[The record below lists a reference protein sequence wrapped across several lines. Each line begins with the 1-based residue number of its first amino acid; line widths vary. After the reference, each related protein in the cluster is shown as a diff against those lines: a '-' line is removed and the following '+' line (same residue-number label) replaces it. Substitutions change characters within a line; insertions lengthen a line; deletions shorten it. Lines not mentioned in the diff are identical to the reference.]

1 MGTWAGLSDVAHF
14 PFLDQGSGGV
24 ACENTFSNS
33 HTFYT
38 FFFFLECLFYSNKK
52 LLEHNLLQWRWGES
66 YKVMNVK
73 HTRYIPFPSP
83 LFVSSLSPHPQR
95 PCHVLWL
102 SPMSSSYSSPSVI
115 VFGSWP
121 RWHPRCKDKCHGN
134 AQRPQDLPQCVAY
147 TTWSTNSSRS
157 SFLVLVVGRRISL
170 ITRHHFL

>member
-1 MGTWAGLSDVAHF
+1 
-14 PFLDQGSGGV
+14 
-24 ACENTFSNS
+24 
-33 HTFYT
+33 
-38 FFFFLECLFYSNKK
+38 
-52 LLEHNLLQWRWGES
+52 
-66 YKVMNVK
+66 MNVK

-170 ITRHHFL
+170 ITRHHFLQFLSFANGKGAPKKKKYSCLLPSVFSLLNYPVL